1 MSTRPIL
8 EEINRFLPRGHIQL
22 RGHVRR
28 ATTWSSGVCACLC
41 ACLLVLPVTLPPVS
55 AHVITRVRRLR
66 MWGGFGSTKNGDAV
80 GDYLSDLW
88 HWSLR
93 TGTWTEHHP
102 KGPMPQ
108 LRKWSNFWSTHNG
121 DMVRLDCLSEHTH
134 RETQRETGTQ
144 REAHRDRHT
153 QRHTHTHTETHTHRH
168 THT

>member
-1 MSTRPIL
+1 MHKMTLSTPPVTTRTFGNSTAEPPSQFGQLFRDQVSTRPIL
-8 EEINRFLPRGHIQL
+8 EEINRFLPPGHIQL

-121 DMVRLDCLSEHTH
+121 DMVRLNCLSEHT
-134 RETQRETGTQ
+134 
-144 REAHRDRHT
+144 
-153 QRHTHTHTETHTHRH
+153 
-168 THT
+168 